1 MNDASKILTV
11 SYGTF
16 SCTLEG
22 FDEPFTTMRAIAE
35 YFRDLAAEDRYFGAE
50 PPQPDAAM
58 LHRIAEREIQRRVEA
73 KITDNRVVLRAGDQD
88 EAVPAGDAPAPL
100 TAPPVA
106 DATVVQAPVAREE
119 KSPPAAVLRPV
130 AEEVIEGVTEAAP
143 AEAPAPATAED
154 RTAGDRKV
162 ARDSV
167 MRATPENHAL
177 TAEDPAQVA
186 PAQAAKTRRDDPV
199 GNAAPALRDTV
210 PEGVAAKLARLR
222 RAIEPASRG
231 EEAAAAPL
239 AAAAAAFA
247 DIAEDPDMAEPDLVA
262 PDLEEAAAF
271 VPGMGKPEFGKDEEF
286 EPELGDQSDQ
296 VILAAVD
303 EDLRAAFTEVSDAAE
318 TAVAPEAGEVGLA
331 MSAEALGE
339 SAEDDLAQAPAFPPR
354 ADGTSAAALAE
365 LRELAAELTS
375 APAAGQSEAAHTASA
390 VAEEA
395 VAETAADD
403 VDIGSLIAS
412 LSREASPEEA
422 ASAAAAEAQAE
433 ADAGEAAQKA
443 KAKAAGIPDD
453 AFADDPEYDENEA
466 AWEAVLEETPPGGG
480 AAMSAATAEDLSSAD
495 VIAGLDQDLR
505 AELAQIESELG
516 TPPGDVVA
524 DRGFESDLAAA
535 LMADAPAAAR
545 DLADNAEE
553 AKVPGDAEA
562 AMLAEALE
570 DPEEAARSAA
580 RDASVRDDAED
591 ADHKWRDA
599 AESRAVADDLP
610 AQSAG
615 DVTRDREVARSE
627 PDQPVAAETS
637 DAPTGLDTKA
647 HPGAG
652 PPEDDAASPAPEAPP
667 LEPAAAARLERARAR
682 VIRIRRV
689 DAVVASPEAA
699 APGTEAVAAEVTGPV
714 ESPAPAP
721 ETVPARSDED
731 LARLMKQADD
741 EMAGPENKRRI
752 ASIQHLK
759 AAVAAAI
766 ADRRAGVTPA
776 DPGKRE
782 GAYRDDLAQSV
793 TQSIT
798 PPRPHA
804 PRPVRPV
811 RPVRPMRESG
821 ETTPATVA
829 AAGMEQEPGAV
840 AQSQPQTAPAAAR
853 PAPLVLVSE
862 QRIDQSKRSDLRE
875 TGPRPHLV
883 HGSAAVATPLGS
895 FEAEL
900 DEAEAAPGIAE
911 EIQETASR
919 PDADTAAFALNDLAD
934 DSADLAAEDSA
945 EDDDIADDGNI
956 FANNGAF
963 AAFTEEVGARSL
975 PDLMEAAAAWAAC
988 VDKRE
993 HFTRPYLMS
1002 RVIAGELGEIFT
1014 REEGLRAF
1022 GTLLREGRLVKL
1034 RRGQFAIAETS
1045 AILAEARRSLG

>member
-73 KITDNRVVLRAGDQD
+73 KITDNRVVLRAGDQQD
-88 EAVPAGDAPAPL
+88 GVPAADAPAPL
-100 TAPPVA
+100 TV
-106 DATVVQAPVAREE
+106 APVAAVAPASVAQEE
-119 KSPPAAVLRPV
+119 RNLPAGVLKPV
-130 AEEVIEGVTEAAP
+130 AEEVIERAAEAAP
-143 AEAPAPATAED
+143 AEASAPA
-154 RTAGDRKV
+154 TAGDRKA
-162 ARDSV
+162 ARNSV
-167 MRATPENHAL
+167 MRATPENPAL
-177 TAEDPAQVA
+177 TAEDPAQAA
-186 PAQAAKTRRDDPV
+186 PPQAAKARRDDPV
-199 GNAAPALRDTV
+199 GTAAPALRDTV

-222 RAIEPASRG
+222 RAIEPASRV

-247 DIAEDPDMAEPDLVA
+247 DIAEDADLAEPERVASDLG
-262 PDLEEAAAF
+262 EAAAF
-271 VPGMGKPEFGKDEEF
+271 VPEMGKPEFGTDEDF
-286 EPELGDQSDQ
+286 EPELGDISDDAT
-296 VILAAVD
+296 LAAVD
-303 EDLRAAFTEVSDAAE
+303 DDLRAAFTEVSEAAE
-318 TAVAPEAGEVGLA
+318 TPAAPEEGAADLAEFGLA
-331 MSAEALGE
+331 KIVQEASSETPAGIEKIAATPVALDIPVEALNE
-339 SAEDDLAQAPAFPPR
+339 SPEDDLAQAPFASSPR
-354 ADGTSAAALAE
+354 AEGTSAAALAE

-375 APAAGQSEAAHTASA
+375 APGTGQSEAAHTASA

-395 VAETAADD
+395 VAHTATAGE

-422 ASAAAAEAQAE
+422 ASAAAAAAQAE
-433 ADAGEAAQKA
+433 ADAEEAAQKA
-443 KAKAAGIPDD
+443 KAKAAGIPGD
-453 AFADDPEYDENEA
+453 AFADDPEYDESEA
-466 AWEAVLEETPPGGG
+466 AWAAALEETPPEAG
-480 AAMSAATAEDLSSAD
+480 AAIAAGTAEDLSSEDA
-495 VIAGLDQDLR
+495 VAGLDQDLR
-505 AELAQIESELG
+505 AELEQIESELG
-516 TPPGDVVA
+516 APRGEVVA
-524 DRGFESDLAAA
+524 DSGFESDLAAA
-535 LMADAPAAAR
+535 LMADAPVAAR
-545 DLADNAEE
+545 DPADKA
-553 AKVPGDAEA
+553 AKAKTPGDA
-562 AMLAEALE
+562 
-570 DPEEAARSAA
+570 DAARSAA
-580 RDASVRDDAED
+580 
-591 ADHKWRDA
+591 
-599 AESRAVADDLP
+599 AESRVGTVAEDLP

-615 DVTRDREVARSE
+615 DIARNTE
-627 PDQPVAAETS
+627 GAGFETHQTVVPDASAAP
-637 DAPTGLDTKA
+637 AGLDMEA
-647 HPGAG
+647 RPGAG
-652 PPEDDAASPAPEAPP
+652 LPADDAAGPAPEAPP

-689 DAVVASPEAA
+689 DAVVTSPEAA
-699 APGTEAVAAEVTGPV
+699 APGTEAAAPAEVTSPV
-714 ESPAPAP
+714 EAPAPAP
-721 ETVPARSDED
+721 EAVSTRSDDD

-776 DPGKRE
+776 DPGQRE

-798 PPRPHA
+798 PSMPHA

-811 RPVRPMRESG
+811 RPVRPMREGG
-821 ETTPATVA
+821 ETAPATGTLK
-829 AAGMEQEPGAV
+829 AAGMAQEAGAV
-840 AQSQPQTAPAAAR
+840 AQSQPQTPPGAAR

-862 QRIDQSKRSDLRE
+862 QRIDQSKRSDLRD

-895 FEAEL
+895 FEAEP
-900 DEAEAAPGIAE
+900 EEAATAPGATQ
-911 EIQETASR
+911 EIREFVSSS
-919 PDADTAAFALNDLAD
+919 DANAADLTLD
-934 DSADLAAEDSA
+934 DLAAEDGA
-945 EDDDIADDGNI
+945 EEDEIADDGNI
-956 FANNGAF
+956 FATNGAF

-993 HFTRPYLMS
+993 YFTRPYLMS

-1022 GTLLREGRLVKL
+1022 GTLLREGRLVKMH
-1034 RRGQFAIAETS
+1034 RGQFAIAETS
-1045 AILAEARRSLG
+1045 VILAEARRSLG

>member
-73 KITDNRVVLRAGDQD
+73 KITDNRVVLRAGDQQD
-88 EAVPAGDAPAPL
+88 GVPAADAPAPL
-100 TAPPVA
+100 TV
-106 DATVVQAPVAREE
+106 APVAAVAPASVAQEE
-119 KSPPAAVLRPV
+119 RNLPAAVLKPV
-130 AEEVIEGVTEAAP
+130 AEEVIERAAEAAP
-143 AEAPAPATAED
+143 AEASAPA
-154 RTAGDRKV
+154 TAGDRKA

-167 MRATPENHAL
+167 MRATPENPAL
-177 TAEDPAQVA
+177 TAEDPAQAA
-186 PAQAAKTRRDDPV
+186 PPQAAIARRDDPV
-199 GNAAPALRDTV
+199 GTAAPALRDTV

-222 RAIEPASRG
+222 RAIEPASRV

-247 DIAEDPDMAEPDLVA
+247 DIAEDADLAEPERVASDLG
-262 PDLEEAAAF
+262 ETAAF
-271 VPGMGKPEFGKDEEF
+271 VPEMGKPEFGTDEDF
-286 EPELGDQSDQ
+286 EPELGDISDDAT
-296 VILAAVD
+296 LAAVD
-303 EDLRAAFTEVSDAAE
+303 DDLRAAFTEVSEAAE
-318 TAVAPEAGEVGLA
+318 TPAAPEEGEAALAEIELSEIGLA
-331 MSAEALGE
+331 KIVQEASSETPAGIEEIAATPVALDIPAEALNE
-339 SAEDDLAQAPAFPPR
+339 SPDDYLAQAPLASQPR
-354 ADGTSAAALAE
+354 AEGTSAAALAE

-375 APAAGQSEAAHTASA
+375 APGTGQSEAAHTASI

-395 VAETAADD
+395 VAHTATAAE

-422 ASAAAAEAQAE
+422 ASAAAAATQAE
-433 ADAGEAAQKA
+433 ADAEEAAQKA
-443 KAKAAGIPDD
+443 KAKAARIPGD
-453 AFADDPEYDENEA
+453 AFADDPEYDESEA
-466 AWEAVLEETPPGGG
+466 AWAAALEETPPEAG
-480 AAMSAATAEDLSSAD
+480 AAIAAGTAEDLSSEDA
-495 VIAGLDQDLR
+495 VAGLDQELR
-505 AELAQIESELG
+505 AELEQIESELG
-516 TPPGDVVA
+516 APRGEVVA
-524 DRGFESDLAAA
+524 DSGFESDLAAA
-535 LMADAPAAAR
+535 LMADAPVAAR
-545 DLADNAEE
+545 DLADKSEE
-553 AKVPGDAEA
+553 AKTPGDA
-562 AMLAEALE
+562 
-570 DPEEAARSAA
+570 DAARSAA
-580 RDASVRDDAED
+580 
-591 ADHKWRDA
+591 
-599 AESRAVADDLP
+599 AESRVGTVADDLQ

-615 DVTRDREVARSE
+615 DVALDTEGAGIESYQTVA
-627 PDQPVAAETS
+627 PDASAV
-637 DAPTGLDTKA
+637 PTGLDMEA
-647 HPGAG
+647 RPGAG
-652 PPEDDAASPAPEAPP
+652 LPADDAAGPAPEAPP

-689 DAVVASPEAA
+689 DAVVTSPEAA
-699 APGTEAVAAEVTGPV
+699 APGTEAAAPAEVTSPV
-714 ESPAPAP
+714 EAPAPAP
-721 ETVPARSDED
+721 EAVSTRSDDD

-776 DPGKRE
+776 DPGQRE

-798 PPRPHA
+798 PSMPHA

-811 RPVRPMRESG
+811 RPVRPMREGG
-821 ETTPATVA
+821 ETAPATGTLK
-829 AAGMEQEPGAV
+829 AAGMAQESGAV
-840 AQSQPQTAPAAAR
+840 AQSHPQTPPGAAR

-862 QRIDQSKRSDLRE
+862 QRIDQSKRSDLRD

-895 FEAEL
+895 FEAEP
-900 DEAEAAPGIAE
+900 EEAATAPGATQ
-911 EIQETASR
+911 EIREFVSSS
-919 PDADTAAFALNDLAD
+919 DADAADLTLD
-934 DSADLAAEDSA
+934 DLAAEDGA
-945 EDDDIADDGNI
+945 EEDEIADDGNI
-956 FANNGAF
+956 FATNGAF

-993 HFTRPYLMS
+993 YFTRPYLMS

-1022 GTLLREGRLVKL
+1022 GTLLREGRLVKMH
-1034 RRGQFAIAETS
+1034 RGQFAIAETS

>member
-73 KITDNRVVLRAGDQD
+73 KITDNRVVLRAGDQE

-100 TAPPVA
+100 TAAPVA
-106 DATVVQAPVAREE
+106 AATVVQAPVARGE
-119 KSPPAAVLRPV
+119 KSLPAAVLRPV
-130 AEEVIEGVTEAAP
+130 VEEVTEEPAKAAP
-143 AEAPAPATAED
+143 AETPAPATAGD
-154 RTAGDRKV
+154 RTAGDRKA

-167 MRATPENHAL
+167 MRATPENPAL
-177 TAEDPAQVA
+177 MAEDPAQVA

-222 RAIEPASRG
+222 RAIEPASRV

-247 DIAEDPDMAEPDLVA
+247 DIAEDPDLAEPDLVA

-271 VPGMGKPEFGKDEEF
+271 VPGMGKPEFGRDEDF
-286 EPELGDQSDQ
+286 EPELGDLSDDAT
-296 VILAAVD
+296 LAAID
-303 EDLRAAFTEVSDAAE
+303 EDLRAAFTEVSDTSE
-318 TAVAPEAGEVGLA
+318 TPAAPEAGEVGLTS
-331 MSAEALGE
+331 SAEAMGE
-339 SAEDDLAQAPAFPPR
+339 SPEDDLAQAPLATPPR
-354 ADGTSAAALAE
+354 AEGTSAAALAE
-365 LRELAAELTS
+365 LRELAAELTG
-375 APAAGQSEAAHTASA
+375 APAAGQGVATHIASA

-395 VAETAADD
+395 VAETAAAD

-443 KAKAAGIPDD
+443 RAKAAGIPGD
-453 AFADDPEYDENEA
+453 AFADDPEYDENET
-466 AWEAVLEETPPGGG
+466 AWEAALEETLPGVG
-480 AAMSAATAEDLSSAD
+480 AAMAAATAEDLSSAD

-516 TPPGDVVA
+516 SPPG
-524 DRGFESDLAAA
+524 
-535 LMADAPAAAR
+535 
-545 DLADNAEE
+545 
-553 AKVPGDAEA
+553 
-562 AMLAEALE
+562 E
-570 DPEEAARSAA
+570 DPDEAARSDAP
-580 RDASVRDDAED
+580 DASVRDVAKD
-591 ADHKWRDA
+591 ADHGWRDA
-599 AESRAVADDLP
+599 SESRVGADDLP
-610 AQSAG
+610 TQSAG
-615 DVTRDREVARSE
+615 DAALDTEVARSE
-627 PDQPVAAETS
+627 LEQPVAADVS
-637 DAPTGLDTKA
+637 DAPTGLDTEA
-647 HPGAG
+647 RPGAG
-652 PPEDDAASPAPEAPP
+652 LPADDAASPAPEAQP

-689 DAVVASPEAA
+689 DAVATSPEAA
-699 APGTEAVAAEVTGPV
+699 TPGTEAAASQAPPAAAEFTGPA
-714 ESPAPAP
+714 ETPSEPTSAAP
-721 ETVPARSDED
+721 EAVPPRSDED

-798 PPRPHA
+798 PPMPHA

-811 RPVRPMRESG
+811 RPARPMREGG
-821 ETTPATVA
+821 ETTPATVS
-829 AAGMEQEPGAV
+829 AAGVAPDTGAV
-840 AQSQPQTAPAAAR
+840 AQSQPQTPPAAAR

-895 FEAEL
+895 FEAEQE
-900 DEAEAAPGIAE
+900 EATTAPGATQ
-911 EIQETASR
+911 EIREVVS
-919 PDADTAAFALNDLAD
+919 PSDADAADLALD
-934 DSADLAAEDSA
+934 DLAAEDGA
-945 EDDDIADDGNI
+945 EDDDLADDGNI
-956 FANNGAF
+956 FATNGAF

-988 VDKRE
+988 VDMRE
-993 HFTRPYLMS
+993 YFTRPYLMS

-1022 GTLLREGRLVKL
+1022 GTLLREGRLVKQ
-1034 RRGQFAIAETS
+1034 RRGQYAIAETS